1 MIFWRN
7 DARHNEKKQQISFY
21 LSIEWVGEERE
32 RERARKKKTEI
43 VGERKRQKKEEG
55 EAKIKEERILKTSS
69 TTIKRHF
76 GLTVAKVKRSE
87 NKEKVDARGTID
99 FYYLFNLIS
108 HFSIVYQVEYMDH
121 MDFEAIVIIPG
132 SDACKNYIQEKRRS

>member
-76 GLTVAKVKRSE
+76 GGKS
-87 NKEKVDARGTID
+87 EKVRKQRESRCSWND
-99 FYYLFNLIS
+99 
-108 HFSIVYQVEYMDH
+108 
-121 MDFEAIVIIPG
+121 
-132 SDACKNYIQEKRRS
+132 